1 MATSPQF
8 FEFTFC
14 AIIRGTSYVPHESYK
29 CSDTGAADVKKHM
42 TQTSFS
48 QSPVGPTMGHIFKR
62 VALPFLLFSAVLF
75 GFLTLSWYLLLPKLT
90 TIEVAGQQRNAMQLK
105 KYVVDLQANVLEMED
120 VRRELVTPLR
130 SGLYG
135 AAKEFKS
142 SVNDPLSLRSQI
154 FEIAADLVS
163 GQNDV
168 IDINILRYN
177 QSKGTLHLEGAV
189 QNVGPRSM
197 TILAQFVEA
206 LKELEWVSDVNLP
219 RFTRELDREKGY
231 FSPFVFQLKLN
242 E

>member
-1 MATSPQF
+1 
-8 FEFTFC
+8 
-14 AIIRGTSYVPHESYK
+14 
-29 CSDTGAADVKKHM
+29 
-42 TQTSFS
+42 
-48 QSPVGPTMGHIFKR
+48 MGHILKR

-105 KYVVDLQANVLEMED
+105 KYVVDLQANVLKMED

-154 FEIAADLVS
+154 FEIAADLVPD
-163 GQNDV
+163 QNDV
-168 IDINILRYN
+168 IDINILRLN
-177 QSKGTLHLEGAV
+177 LSKGTLHLEGAV
-189 QNVGPRSM
+189 QNAGPRSM

-206 LKELEWVSDVNLP
+206 LKELKWVSDVNLP
-219 RFTRELDREKGY
+219 RFTREYDIEKGY